1 MTMWQQYHTGTR
13 QPCPAAQCR
22 DRNRPWKHQGGDRR
36 FARLSHRQPISL
48 LPSAPVARRAPLVLH
63 TRAAAFPDLRIL
75 RVAIN
80 WSMTGNMR
88 GHQATQWMSVRLAL
102 VLAPL
107 LGVSAST
114 SALPTDFSDID
125 VPGFT
130 EPASSRPLGE
140 SPATSAPEVDPAAPS
155 PHPVK
160 REAMRGNPLWS
171 VPLAALS
178 ETNERPILFG
188 LAAAAAA
195 TRDFSIGAES
205 AADAAE
211 PTAGRATACAGRN
224 CRRQRSEFRNFCR
237 RDEQGHATSEARR
250 RLSGLA
256 TSLGASPRGDDGAR

>member
-13 QPCPAAQCR
+13 QPCRAAQCR

-48 LPSAPVARRAPLVLH
+48 LPSAPVARAVPLALH
-63 TRAAAFPDLRIL
+63 TRAAAFLDLRIL
-75 RVAIN
+75 QLVDDGEHERASGDAVDVGAARACA
-80 WSMTGNMR
+80 GAFA
-88 GHQATQWMSVRLAL
+88 QCVRLDPGAADGFFGYRRTRL
-102 VLAPL
+102 HRARVQPPA
-107 LGVSAST
+107 LGVSRNVGTGSRSRGAIAASRQAGGDARQ
-114 SALPTDFSDID
+114 SAL
-125 VPGFT
+125 V
-130 EPASSRPLGE
+130 SSAR
-140 SPATSAPEVDPAAPS
+140 SAV
-155 PHPVK
+155 
-160 REAMRGNPLWS
+160 GY
-171 VPLAALS
+171 
-178 ETNERPILFG
+178 ERTADLLG

-195 TRDFSIGAES
+195 TSDFSIGAES

-211 PTAGRATACAGRN
+211 PTAGRAAACAGRN